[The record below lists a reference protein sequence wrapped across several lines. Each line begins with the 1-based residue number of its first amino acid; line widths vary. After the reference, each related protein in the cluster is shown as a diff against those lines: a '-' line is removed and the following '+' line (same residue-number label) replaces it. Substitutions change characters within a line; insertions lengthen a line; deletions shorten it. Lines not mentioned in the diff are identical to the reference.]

1 MSAADT
7 RGDIPAVGKDHAL
20 GAAAARHELALVRA
34 PPVVVDVG
42 PSAPSALRAPR
53 GAGQAARGGGA
64 FAPPA
69 CDTPKRL
76 GAVPPSV
83 MPGPFR
89 GAGSTLAGRG
99 MSGTAFPATRH
110 RTASSRWYR
119 PALERPG
126 SSADP
131 PTGGS
136 TSGTDPQTRTGARD
150 ERVRS
155 ATPAPLAPAGR
166 DW

>member
-1 MSAADT
+1 
-7 RGDIPAVGKDHAL
+7 
-20 GAAAARHELALVRA
+20 
-34 PPVVVDVG
+34 
-42 PSAPSALRAPR
+42 
-53 GAGQAARGGGA
+53 
-64 FAPPA
+64 
-69 CDTPKRL
+69 
-76 GAVPPSV
+76 

-89 GAGSTLAGRG
+89 GTGSTLAGRAV
-99 MSGTAFPATRH
+99 SGTALPATRH

-119 PALERPG
+119 PALERRG

-155 ATPAPLAPAGR
+155 ATPPRWHARAATGSYPGDAPDDPPAARRHHPVIRRRADGRGRRLPHDRPTVGTSARGNRAAPDAP
-166 DW
+166 